1 MNACGYC
8 GQENDPK
15 ATVCRGCGTSLAAE
29 RPWSFKT
36 SVMWSPRSD
45 EGLIACA
52 IVASLLIC
60 SALYGISTNVAGQIM
75 VVHYRSQ
82 WGGRSDDYTDFFPV
96 LPHWFVWLA
105 RVVVFGLPLGLCRL
119 RCRKV
124 SHALLAA
131 SITISIMIVV
141 CTKVPALQLFLPMY
155 LISFLAPHSWIGL
168 YVGAMLQLVFGA
180 WFLGMVGWL
189 LGWFGQQKTQDHS
202 TGEPAG

>member
-1 MNACGYC
+1 
-8 GQENDPK
+8 
-15 ATVCRGCGTSLAAE
+15 
-29 RPWSFKT
+29 
-36 SVMWSPRSD
+36 
-45 EGLIACA
+45 
-52 IVASLLIC
+52 
-60 SALYGISTNVAGQIM
+60 
-75 VVHYRSQ
+75 
-82 WGGRSDDYTDFFPV
+82 
-96 LPHWFVWLA
+96 
-105 RVVVFGLPLGLCRL
+105 L